1 MPEDRKSRD
10 TRAYVM
16 IDTEPELTGNVVQVL
31 RRRKDIPLA
40 DAVNGPH
47 GAIAVVEGT
56 DAAAVATTILVNIR
70 KIEGVKDITVYLA
83 MPHEENVAPVAE

>member
-1 MPEDRKSRD
+1 MPENRKSRD

-16 IDTEPELTGNVVQVL
+16 IDTEPDMTGKVVRDL

-47 GAIAVVEGT
+47 GAIAVVE
-56 DAAAVATTILVNIR
+56 ATTILVNIR

-83 MPHEENVAPVAE
+83 MPHEKNVAPVAE